1 MKLNHLNL
9 AVGNVTA
16 TQMFMQKYF
25 GFRAISE
32 GNDKI
37 AILLGEDD
45 FVLTLMQSRGESE
58 VEYPSSFHLG
68 FIQESEAKVNEINQK
83 LKEDGFDVKPPR
95 RIHNSWTFYFHAPGG
110 FMIEV
115 LCS

>member
-25 GFRAISE
+25 EFRAISE

-45 FVLTLMQSRGESE
+45 FVLTLMQSRGEAE

-68 FIQESEAKVNEINQK
+68 LFRKAK
-83 LKEDGFDVKPPR
+83 R
-95 RIHNSWTFYFHAPGG
+95 RSTRSIRN
-110 FMIEV
+110 
-115 LCS
+115 